1 MIPREC
7 GSVLEIRP
15 ARATIVLCMGDARAW
30 PTAGPRTTAAVYS
43 IAADERWVVGPARVG
58 DQLVA
63 WAREQVQ
70 AIGKTAYAI
79 DVTDAWSVWTVVGA
93 AVEEV
98 WARLSENPVP
108 PGRPAFVQGAVAMV
122 PAKAIVQEGTIHFFV
137 PAPVGHYL
145 PQRILEACADLQP
158 RMGPATD
165 LAIDAAAVA
174 PRGVVS
180 GVMSGA
186 RV

>member
-1 MIPREC
+1 MTPKER

-15 ARATIVLCMGDARAW
+15 ARAAIVLCMGDARAW
-30 PTAGPRTTAAVYS
+30 PTGGPRTTAAVYS
-43 IAADERWVVGPARVG
+43 IAPDERWVVGPARVAE
-58 DQLVA
+58 QLIT

-70 AIGKTAYAI
+70 AIGKTAYAVN
-79 DVTDAWSVWTVVGA
+79 VTDAWTVWTVVGA
-93 AVEEV
+93 GADEV

-122 PAKAIVQEGTIHFFV
+122 PAKAIVQDGTIHFFV

-145 PQRILEACADLQP
+145 PQRILEACADL
-158 RMGPATD
+158 GPQIGEPTD

-180 GVMSGA
+180 GMLSGA

>member
-1 MIPREC
+1 
-7 GSVLEIRP
+7 VLEIRP

-30 PTAGPRTTAAVYS
+30 PAVGPRTTAALYP
-43 IAADERWVVGPARVG
+43 IALDERWLVGPARVG
-58 DQLVA
+58 DQLIA

-70 AIGKTAYAI
+70 TIGKTAYAV

-93 AVEEV
+93 EAEEV
-98 WARLSENPVP
+98 WTRLSENPVP

-122 PAKAIVQEGTIHFFV
+122 PAKAIVQDGAIHFFV
-137 PAPVGHYL
+137 PAPVGHYF
-145 PQRILEACADLQP
+145 PQRVLEACADLQP
-158 RMGPATD
+158 KMGPPTD
-165 LAIDAAAVA
+165 LVIDAAAVA

-180 GVMSGA
+180 GAMSGA